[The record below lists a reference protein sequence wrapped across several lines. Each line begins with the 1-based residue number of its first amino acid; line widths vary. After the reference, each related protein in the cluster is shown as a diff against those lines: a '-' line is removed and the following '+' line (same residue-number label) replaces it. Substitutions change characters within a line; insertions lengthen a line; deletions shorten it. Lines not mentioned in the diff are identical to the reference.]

1 MPAPVS
7 MATILA
13 QQAGGRVAKAPPVPR
28 EARVGILDPKFPR
41 DPEMWRQQVLN
52 VMGEQILA
60 GPLSQIDFARILSLP
75 VHPLDQPRCP
85 DPETYARTLV
95 NPAAPMEE
103 GKPFALRPLQIDALY
118 EYETLGGLISPL
130 GVGQGKSL
138 IAIGA
143 AKIGIQRRGHRRA
156 VILVPPE
163 VLDQLVT
170 VDIPK
175 ARARLALDGIAF
187 WPVKGN
193 AEKRKWICEQPGS
206 GVWIYTYS
214 LLSTPTGEEELRT
227 IAPTLFICDEAQRI
241 ANRTSA
247 RTKRWLGVVSLIEDA
262 IAKRRLGP
270 DLMAKHVE
278 VLALSGT
285 ITRKSVKDYAH
296 LAELALI
303 NASPVP
309 HHGQSIYELSTAIDQ
324 DHEGTGLSEEE
335 RKRVELFM
343 RWAESQGV
351 DWRSEKYSKHS
362 RQEMMREAYQ
372 LRLRSAPGVV
382 GSSDAGVEASLIIAW
397 SEPQRPRNAS
407 TELMVTHM
415 QNIVEKMQTPDGDE
429 IDFAMHS
436 FKWLWELSSGFYNSL
451 QWPNED
457 AVIRTQAMKHRPVS
471 RSEATAIILASQGH
485 HALLQAYHVQLR
497 RFLKSIYIPKC
508 DTPMLVA
515 AEITRQIEGRE
526 HHHKLPRDLIEAYSL
541 QKAARFDEMIE
552 RFSTAVRICDYKPAA
567 AVQWAQEHHPSKK
580 GPGGY
585 IWFHH
590 PELGRWACE
599 LLTEAGIEHTFAPA
613 GNNDAPFK
621 QGIIVASYAH
631 GTGKNLQHHS
641 RNLFLELPQTALTM
655 EQTIGRTHRSGQ
667 KADDVRCDVYVG
679 NGFELALYN
688 HLLAQADYIQATTG
702 MAQRLCYATHSPV
715 VPPVNPRLLERLGI
729 VKRGEDVPRRSNVE
743 AHQALTEPDALDWTS
758 AFRSALYV
766 AGDKNEN

>member
-1 MPAPVS
+1 
-7 MATILA
+7 MAAVLA

-28 EARVGILDPKFPR
+28 EARIGILDPAFPR
-41 DPEMWRQQVLN
+41 DPEMWRQQVLS
-52 VMGEQILA
+52 VLGEAVLA
-60 GPLSQIDFARILSLP
+60 GPVAQIDFARILSLP
-75 VHPLDQPRCP
+75 VHPLDRPRCP

-95 NPAAPMEE
+95 NPAAPMED
-103 GKPFALRPLQIDALY
+103 GKAFALRPLQIDALY

-130 GVGQGKSL
+130 GVGAGKTVCCVGS
-138 IAIGA
+138 
-143 AKIGIQRRGHRRA
+143 AKIGLQRRGHRRA
-156 VILVPPE
+156 VIMVPPE
-163 VLDQLVT
+163 VIDQLVK
-170 VDIPK
+170 VDIP
-175 ARARLALDGIAF
+175 RMRSRLSLDGIAF
-187 WPVKGN
+187 WPVQGS

-214 LLSTPTGEEELRT
+214 MLSTPTGEEELRS
-227 IAPTLFICDEAQRI
+227 IAATLHICDEAQRI
-241 ANRTSA
+241 ANRSSA
-247 RTKRWLGVVSLIEDA
+247 RTKRWLGVVDKIEEA
-262 IAKRRLGP
+262 LLAGRLGP
-270 DLMAKHVE
+270 DVTAKHVE

-285 ITRKSVKDYAH
+285 ITRKSVKDYSH

-309 HHGQSIYELSTAIDQ
+309 MHGQSIYELSTAIDQ

-335 RKRVELFM
+335 QRRVGMFLT
-343 RWAESQGV
+343 WASQNGINWS
-351 DWRSEKYSKHS
+351 DEKYQTYS
-362 RQEMMREAYQ
+362 RREMLREAYQ
-372 LRLRSAPGVV
+372 LRLRSSPGVI
-382 GSSDAGVEASLIIAW
+382 GSSDVGVEASLIIAW

-415 QNIVEKMQTPDGDE
+415 QNVVEKMQTPDGDE

-451 QWPNED
+451 QWP
-457 AVIRTQAMKHRPVS
+457 AVDVVVRTQAMKNKPVS
-471 RSEATAIILASQGH
+471 TSEATAIILASQEH

-497 RFLKSIYIPKC
+497 RFLKNTYIPKC

-515 AEITRQIEGRE
+515 AEITRQIEGKERN
-526 HHHKLPRDLIEAYSL
+526 HRLPSDLIDAYKV
-541 QKAARFDEMIE
+541 QKEARFDEMIE
-552 RFSTAVRICDYKPAA
+552 RFSMAVRICDYKPAA
-567 AVQWAQEHHPSKK
+567 AVQWAEEHAKK
-580 GPGGY
+580 DVGGY

-590 PELGRWACE
+590 PELGRWTCE
-599 LLTEAGIEHTFAPA
+599 LLKEAGIEHTFAPA
-613 GNNDAPFK
+613 GHNDAPFK
-621 QGIIVASYAH
+621 SGIIVASYAH
-631 GTGKNLQHHS
+631 GTGKNLQHQS

-729 VKRGEDVPRRSNVE
+729 VKRGDDVPRRSNIE

-766 AGDKNEN
+766 AGEKT